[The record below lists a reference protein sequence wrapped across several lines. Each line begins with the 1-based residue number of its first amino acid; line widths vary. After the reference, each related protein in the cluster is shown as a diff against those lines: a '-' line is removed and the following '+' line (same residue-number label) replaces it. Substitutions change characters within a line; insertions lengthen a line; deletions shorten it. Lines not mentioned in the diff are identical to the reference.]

1 MNLKVLIVGGVAGGA
16 TAAARLRRINEDAEI
31 IIFEKGEYISYA
43 NCGLPY
49 HISDIIPEKDDLL
62 LQTPESMWQRF
73 RIDVRINSE
82 VVKIM
87 PDAKQVEVLD
97 KLKGETYTESYDK
110 LILAPGADPIRPNLP
125 GINSKRIF
133 TLRNVPDTF
142 RIKDIVEKQKPKRAV
157 VVGAG
162 FIGLEMAENLHLK
175 GVKVTIVDVADH
187 VIAPLDYEMAAI
199 VHQHLKT
206 KGVEFYLKD
215 AVQSFEDHQD
225 LVLVQLGSGRRI
237 KADMVILSIG
247 IKPDTKIAMDAGLDI
262 GPHGGILVND
272 YLKTSNPDIY
282 AVGDAIEVNDF
293 VTGAQTLIPL
303 AGPANKQGRIAAN
316 NICGATEKY
325 AGTQGTAIVKV
336 FDLTVA
342 VTGNNEKG
350 LQRKNIVYE
359 KSFTHSPSHAGY
371 YPGAIPMAIKLLFSK
386 PDGKILGA
394 QIIGYEGADKRMD
407 IIATAIR
414 AGMTVHGLESLELAY
429 APMYSSAKDPV
440 NIAGYTAANILKGT
454 HPVFHW
460 DAVAT
465 LDLHTIFLLDV
476 RTPGEFRQGSIP
488 GAINI
493 PVDNLRERLAEV
505 PQDKEIY
512 LFCQIGLRG
521 YIATRI
527 LLQHGYTKVKNLS
540 GGYKTYQLA
549 VQKQANEDIYE
560 NETVTNNDLIKPI

>member
-1 MNLKVLIVGGVAGGA
+1 MKVLIVGGVAGGA

>member
-1 MNLKVLIVGGVAGGA
+1 MKVIIVGGVAGGA

-49 HISDIIPEKDDLL
+49 HISDVIPEKDDLL
-62 LQTPESMWQRF
+62 LQTPDSMWRRF
-73 RIDVRINSE
+73 RIDVRVNSE
-82 VVKIM
+82 VVKII

-110 LILAPGADPIRPNLP
+110 LVLAPGADPIRPNLP

-133 TLRNVPDTF
+133 TLRNIPDTF
-142 RIKDIVEKQKPKRAV
+142 QIKEFVESKKPKRAV

-162 FIGLEMAENLHLK
+162 FIGLEMAENLHIK
-175 GVKVTIVDVADH
+175 GVKVTIVDVANH

-206 KGVEFYLKD
+206 KGVEFYLND
-215 AVQSFEDHQD
+215 AVQSFEDEQD
-225 LVLVQLGSGRRI
+225 YIWVELGSGRRI
-237 KADMVILSIG
+237 KADMVLLSIG
-247 IKPDTKIAMDAGLDI
+247 IKPETKIGADAGLQI
-262 GPHGGILVND
+262 SPHGGILVD
-272 YLKTSNPDIY
+272 EYLKTSNPDIY
-282 AVGDAIEVNDF
+282 AVGDVIEVNDF
-293 VTGAQTLIPL
+293 VTGVQTLIPL

-316 NICGATEKY
+316 NINGSNEKY
-325 AGTQGTAIVKV
+325 IGTQGTAIVKV

-342 VTGNNEKG
+342 ITGNNEKG
-350 LQRKNIVYE
+350 LKRKDISYE

-407 IIATAIR
+407 VIATAMR
-414 AGMTVHGLESLELAY
+414 AGMTVHDLEELELAY

-440 NIAGYTAANILKGT
+440 NIAGFTAANILKGD

-460 DAVAT
+460 DEVAL
-465 LDLHTIFLLDV
+465 LDRNKTFLLDV
-476 RTPGEFRQGSIP
+476 RNSGEFRQGTIS
-488 GAINI
+488 GAVNI
-493 PVDNLRERLAEV
+493 PVDSLRERLAEV
-505 PQDKEIY
+505 PADKEIY
-512 LFCQIGLRG
+512 LLCQIGLRG

-527 LLQHGYTKVKNLS
+527 LLQHGYTRVKNLS

-549 VQKQANEDIYE
+549 IQKQANEDIYE
-560 NETVTNNDLIKPI
+560 NEMVMNNDLIKPV

>member
-1 MNLKVLIVGGVAGGA
+1 MKVIIVGGVAGGA

-49 HISDIIPEKDDLL
+49 HISDVIPEKDDLL
-62 LQTPESMWQRF
+62 LQTPDSMWRHL
-73 RIDVRINSE
+73 RIDVRVNSE
-82 VVKIM
+82 VVKII
-87 PDAKQVEVLD
+87 PETKQVEVLD
-97 KLKGETYTESYDK
+97 QLKGETYIENYDK
-110 LILAPGADPIRPNLP
+110 LVLAPGADPIRPNLP

-133 TLRNVPDTF
+133 TLRNIPDTF
-142 RIKDIVEKQKPKRAV
+142 RIKDYVENKKPKRAV

-206 KGVEFYLKD
+206 KGAEFYLKD
-215 AVQSFEDHQD
+215 AVQSFEDYQD
-225 LVLVQLGSGRRI
+225 YILVELGSGCRI
-237 KADMVILSIG
+237 KADMVLLSIG
-247 IKPDTKIAMDAGLDI
+247 IKPETQIAAEAGLQI
-262 GPHGGILVND
+262 GPHGGILVD
-272 YLKTSNPDIY
+272 EYLKTSNPDIY

-293 VTGAQTLIPL
+293 VTGVQTLIPL

-316 NICGATEKY
+316 NICGSNEKY
-325 AGTQGTAIVKV
+325 TGTQGTAIVKV

-342 VTGNNEKG
+342 ITGNNEKG
-350 LQRKNIVYE
+350 LKRKNIAYE

-386 PDGKILGA
+386 PDGRVLGA
-394 QIIGYEGADKRMD
+394 QIIGYEGTDKRMD
-407 IIATAIR
+407 VIATAMR
-414 AGMTVHGLESLELAY
+414 AGMTVHDLEKLELAY

-440 NIAGYTAANILKGT
+440 NIAGYTAANILKGD

-460 DAVAT
+460 DEVAAF
-465 LDLHTIFLLDV
+465 DPNKIFLLDV
-476 RTPGEFRQGSIP
+476 RTAGEFRQGTIP
-488 GAINI
+488 GAVNI
-493 PVDNLRERLAEV
+493 PVDSLRERLAEI
-505 PQDKEIY
+505 PKDKEIF

-521 YIATRI
+521 YTAVRI
-527 LLQHGYTKVKNLS
+527 LMQHGYTKVRNLS

-560 NETVTNNDLIKPI
+560 NEMITNNDLIKPV